1 MSMHFETLCVK
12 EVKAETVDC
21 ISVVFDIPQS
31 LKSSF
36 QYQPGQHLTLRK
48 MVDGK
53 DLRRNYSLCSAPF
66 EPEMRIAIKKMEHG
80 AFSTWANEFLKT
92 GDSIEVM
99 PPAGNFLHKQSTHLE
114 NYVGI
119 VAGSGITPILSIMKT
134 VLTQS
139 NQSNFTLIYGNK
151 TRQSIIFKEE
161 IEALKN
167 KYMGRVQIVHVLS
180 REKTLTPINQGRID
194 AAKCESLSAT
204 LLPLHAD
211 AYYIC
216 GPEEMIFSVRDFLQE
231 RGVEKANIH
240 FELFTTQAA
249 INKKIA
255 NKAVN
260 QEGPT
265 SEITIQLDGRGF
277 SFNLAFDSDNILD
290 AALRQGADLPFACK
304 GGVCCTCKA
313 KLISGEVEMDVNYG
327 LEHEEIEQG
336 FILTCQSHP
345 LTEKVLIDFDVK

>member
-1 MSMHFETLCVK
+1 MSLHFETLRVK
-12 EVKAETVDC
+12 EVKTETTDC
-21 ISVVFDIPQS
+21 VSIVLDIPESLQS
-31 LKSSF
+31 TF

-48 MVDGK
+48 IIDGK

-66 EPEMRIAIKKMEHG
+66 ENEMRIAIKKMEHG
-80 AFSTWANEFLKT
+80 AFSTWANEHLKA
-92 GDSIEVM
+92 GDDIEVM
-99 PPAGNFLHKQSTHLE
+99 PPAGNFLLKDTIHAA

-119 VAGSGITPILSIMKT
+119 AAGSGITPILSIMKT
-134 VLTQS
+134 VLANHEQS
-139 NQSNFTLIYGNK
+139 HFTLIYGNK
-151 TRQSIIFKEE
+151 NRQSIIFKEE

-194 AAKCESLSAT
+194 TAKCESLSSV
-204 LLPLHAD
+204 LLPLQAA

-231 RGVEKANIH
+231 TGVEKSKIH

-249 INKKIA
+249 LKKKIA
-255 NKAVN
+255 HQKVN
-260 QEGPT
+260 QEGPS

-277 SFNLAFDSDNILD
+277 SFNLPFDSDSILD

-313 KLISGEVEMDVNYG
+313 KLINGEVEMDVNYG
-327 LEHEEIEQG
+327 LEHDEIEQG
-336 FILTCQSHP
+336 YILTCQSHP
-345 LTEKVLIDFDVK
+345 LTEKVVIDFDVK

>member
-1 MSMHFETLCVK
+1 MSLHFETLRVK

-21 ISVVFDIPQS
+21 VSLVLDIPES
-31 LKSSF
+31 LKEAF
-36 QYQPGQHLTLRK
+36 HYHPGQHLTLRK
-48 MVDGK
+48 IVDGN

-66 EPEMRIAIKKMEHG
+66 ENEMRIAIKKMEHG
-80 AFSTWANEFLKT
+80 AFSTWANEHLKA

-99 PPAGNFLHKQSTHLE
+99 PPAGNFLLKETTPAS

-119 VAGSGITPILSIMKT
+119 AAGSGITPILSIMKT
-134 VLTQS
+134 VLAQHDQS
-139 NQSNFTLIYGNK
+139 HFTLIYGNK

-167 KYMGRVQIVHVLS
+167 KYMGRVQIVHILS

-194 AAKCESLSAT
+194 AAKCESLSAA
-204 LLPLHAD
+204 LLPLHAG

-216 GPEEMIFSVRDFLQE
+216 GPEEMIFSVRDYLQE
-231 RGVEKANIH
+231 KGVEKSKIH

-249 INKKIA
+249 IKKIIA
-255 NKAVN
+255 NKTVN
-260 QEGPT
+260 QEGPS
-265 SEITIQLDGRGF
+265 SEITIQLDGRSF
-277 SFNLAFDSDNILD
+277 SFNLPFDSDSILD
-290 AALRQGADLPFACK
+290 AALRRGADLPFACK

-327 LEHEEIEQG
+327 LEHEEVEQG